1 MLPAG
6 FLGTRGD
13 ILMDIVIISLIAV
26 VPIVLY
32 SWTLARTQQW
42 QTHKLVQITTGIV
55 LGIVVVIFETDL
67 RLLGGIFEA
76 TKTSSYAGTLTLNAW
91 IWIHIALAISTTLT
105 WAALLITS
113 VRKFPKPPAPNSFS
127 ASHRFWGRLAMILML
142 GTGVTSLPVYVY
154 GFAL

>member
-13 ILMDIVIISLIAV
+13 ILMDIVIVSLVAV

-32 SWTLARTQQW
+32 SWSLARSKQW
-42 QTHKLVQITTGIV
+42 SRHKLIQLTTGIV
-55 LGIVVVIFETDL
+55 LGVVVLVFETDL

-91 IWIHIALAISTTLT
+91 IWIHIAFSISTTLT
-105 WAALLITS
+105 WATLLIVS
-113 VRKFPKPPAPNSFS
+113 LRKFPKPPAPNAFS
-127 ASHRFWGRLAMILML
+127 ATHRFWGRLAMVLML
-142 GTGVTSLPVYVY
+142 GTGATSLPVYVY